1 VDGARVGATKP
12 SLHSDGPLKPCLRG
26 WLHVAHLVDRHA
38 RILTLHGFKAKGVV
52 MCLKGRTCCPLCASV
67 FCCYRDVDVCFRTP
81 TPTPTTPAA
90 KQPQHSRRA
99 DAASEIL
106 QQQQLARNGASIGHP
121 CVRVLSTRCP
131 LADPGDLKQAE
142 GRHSEHRTLR
152 DYTALA
158 TFFRAAVTF
167 PQSLLLRSTSRTDRG
182 RSIANTR
189 LSRPKQP
196 RAIYL

>member
-38 RILTLHGFKAKGVV
+38 RILTWQGFSARGHRDV
-52 MCLKGRTCCPLCASV
+52 LKGAAPAACCVRPPPVVLATSTCASQHQHLQHQ
-67 FCCYRDVDVCFRTP
+67 
-81 TPTPTTPAA
+81 
-90 KQPQHSRRA
+90 QPQHPRRA